1 MKKNTY
7 FIQLGKKHSPCA
19 LDKTVSTHLRI
30 SLLEAHALIQ
40 QGAVW
45 DWKKKLRLKDPAL
58 LLDTTHLIKIF
69 TPPAEQTVPALKPL
83 KIVYEDEF
91 ILAVYKPQGLPTQ
104 GTTASDQTHL
114 QKAVE
119 IYLKPLTPYH
129 PEVINRLDTPA
140 AGVVLFARS
149 KPAEKAL
156 HELFRLGK
164 IRKYYLAQTALYPE
178 APARLSLADT
188 LSVKDK
194 VQEARTRIIHLQNTE
209 AHSWWLILPQT
220 GRFHQIR
227 RHFQKYLLPI
237 SGDSRYGKNPHKEV
251 LQLYCVGYRFKHPFT
266 KKRCLIQ
273 YFPPQ
278 LSVVKNLMAGPPHE
292 EK

>member
-1 MKKNTY
+1 MKQNTY
-7 FIQLGKKHSPCA
+7 FIQLGKKNSPCP
-19 LDKTVSTHLRI
+19 LDEAISTHLKLSPAQAH
-30 SLLEAHALIQ
+30 SLILN
-40 QGAVW
+40 GAVW
-45 DWKKKLRLKDPAL
+45 DWKKKVRLKDPAL
-58 LLDTTHLIKIF
+58 LLDTSYLIKIF
-69 TPPAEQTVPALKPL
+69 TTPAAQTLPALKPL
-83 KIVYEDEF
+83 EIVYEDEF
-91 ILAVYKPQGLPTQ
+91 LLAAYKPQGLPNQ

-119 IYLKPLTPYH
+119 IYLKPLSPYH

-140 AGVVLFARS
+140 AGIVLFARS

-178 APARLSLADT
+178 APDRLSLADT

-194 VQEARTRIIHLQNTE
+194 IQEARTRIIHLQNTPE
-209 AHSWWLILPQT
+209 HSWWLILPQT

-237 SGDSRYGKNPHKEV
+237 SGDSRYGQNPTREP

-266 KKRCLIQ
+266 QKRCLIHHI
-273 YFPPQ
+273 PGHLSAIGNLTPGPQ
-278 LSVVKNLMAGPPHE
+278 HE
-292 EK
+292 KK